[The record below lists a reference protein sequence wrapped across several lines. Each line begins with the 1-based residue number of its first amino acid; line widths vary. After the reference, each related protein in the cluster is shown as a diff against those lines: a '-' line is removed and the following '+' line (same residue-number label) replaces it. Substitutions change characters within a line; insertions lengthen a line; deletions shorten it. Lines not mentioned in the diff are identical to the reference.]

1 MRRYID
7 LVLAEIEASRR
18 LNTAPLQTIF
28 FGGGEPAGTKRAML
42 VEPHPIPLLNT
53 RLLLEKATLSSPLF
67 APHWR

>member
-28 FGGGEPAGTKRAML
+28 FGGGEQAGTTHAYACGRRAQF
-42 VEPHPIPLLNT
+42 P
-53 RLLLEKATLSSPLF
+53 R
-67 APHWR
+67 